1 MGDDHFSVHHANRVY
16 AIGAVVALGSGED
29 VIGDIVPHHAVG
41 PVLMT
46 GEDRDHVAAFD
57 GVVIDAALGIGP
69 PSGFAAEFVEAVMLD
84 DDHRPAALAD
94 VLGKIG
100 FEERQA
106 VARVAGAAG
115 VEVDVDEPDIVPVP
129 GAVQVVGAEIA
140 FEIGLLVSGDDAVD
154 DGVGDFV

>member
-1 MGDDHFSVHHANRVY
+1 
-16 AIGAVVALGSGED
+16 
-29 VIGDIVPHHAVG
+29 
-41 PVLMT
+41 
-46 GEDRDHVAAFD
+46 
-57 GVVIDAALGIGP
+57 
-69 PSGFAAEFVEAVMLD
+69 MLD